1 MKNIKNERGRLDA
14 HNIDEQTIDL
24 MKKRKMHSSE
34 MVKTFAFNIYYTVIK
49 YYRHIF
55 LTHTNYIRRKLV
67 KDFIFQIYFI
77 LQKHREWNQ
86 VKNCVNCIKVYHEKL
101 KPKES
106 TGDDGSISQ
115 DGFELGHGY
124 IDQDVNRSILN
135 GSATLLGKSP
145 MKTVLT
151 HLDSGKNKNINI

>member
-1 MKNIKNERGRLDA
+1 MK
-14 HNIDEQTIDL
+14 
-24 MKKRKMHSSE
+24 S
-34 MVKTFAFNIYYTVIK
+34 
-49 YYRHIF
+49 
-55 LTHTNYIRRKLV
+55 
-67 KDFIFQIYFI
+67 
-77 LQKHREWNQ
+77 
-86 VKNCVNCIKVYHEKL
+86 
-101 KPKES
+101 KES

-115 DGFELGHGY
+115 DGFELGPGY